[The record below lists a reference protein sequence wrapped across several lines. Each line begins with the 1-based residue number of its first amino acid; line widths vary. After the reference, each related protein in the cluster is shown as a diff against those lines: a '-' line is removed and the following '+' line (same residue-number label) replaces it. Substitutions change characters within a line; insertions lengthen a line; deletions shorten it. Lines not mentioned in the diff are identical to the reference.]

1 MNDSKKISTTLH
13 DATPTLLIDQ
23 QEILLKIPM
32 EKKSYEALQSYPP
45 LNSIDDKQCTL
56 RNTQRFART
65 IIFFPI
71 LIGVLL
77 TFYYCIESL
86 IELKKRSE
94 INILRTVNSV
104 REEYGEDFYLRK
116 DLPENL
122 ENARFIGNDKT
133 ISFWKYLYYRYNY
146 FHAST
151 KFLIT
156 DFLRFSL
163 LLVFSFY
170 LIHRCFFWKLQA
182 PIFIDRERQLFF
194 SWYKGKVYAAR
205 YSQVGVSNQTDPM
218 KIIHLMG
225 LAMYT
230 LDENNTLARRA
241 FQMCLSYDSILG
253 FNTKLRQ
260 DEAHA
265 FIIKY
270 LIQGKDAVAATD
282 YKRFPAL
289 FLFKDKKPA
298 DFNEQLEHILAELDK
313 QDIRDNSQ
321 ENT

>member
-1 MNDSKKISTTLH
+1 MSYSKKISATLH
-13 DATPTLLIDQ
+13 DVTPIPLIDQ
-23 QEILLKIPM
+23 QESLLATPI
-32 EKKSYEALQSYPP
+32 ERKSYEALQSYLP
-45 LNSIDDKQCTL
+45 LNSIDNTQCTL
-56 RNTQRFART
+56 RNSQRLARM
-65 IIFFPI
+65 FVLFPI
-71 LIGVLL
+71 FIGILL
-77 TFYYCIESL
+77 AFHYSI
-86 IELKKRSE
+86 IDFIDQKKSDE
-94 INILRTVNSV
+94 EYILRWVKLV
-104 REEYGEDFYLRK
+104 REEYGENFYLRK
-116 DLPENL
+116 DLPDYM
-122 ENARFIGNDKT
+122 ENARFIGNDNT
-133 ISFWKYLYYRYNY
+133 VSFWKYLYYRYNY
-146 FHAST
+146 YHAST
-151 KFLIT
+151 RILIK
-156 DFLRFSL
+156 DL
-163 LLVFSFY
+163 LLFGFLLAYSLY

-230 LDENNTLARRA
+230 LDENNTLTRRA
-241 FQMCLSYDSILG
+241 FQMCLSYGSILG

-265 FIIKY
+265 FIVKY

-313 QDIRDNSQ
+313 RDGRDNSQ
-321 ENT
+321 KNT